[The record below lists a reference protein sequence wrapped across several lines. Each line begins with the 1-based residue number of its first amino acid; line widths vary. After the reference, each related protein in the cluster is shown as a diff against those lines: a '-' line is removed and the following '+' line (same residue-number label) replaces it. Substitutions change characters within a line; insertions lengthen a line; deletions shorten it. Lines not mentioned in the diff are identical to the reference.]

1 MHGATFEQQQ
11 QQKMFEISFIHVPG
25 KYDTVKN
32 SCPAVKIKKT
42 KHMSNAVKINMRLS
56 YR

>member
-32 SCPAVKIKKT
+32 SCPAVKIKKNKT
-42 KHMSNAVKINMRLS
+42 HEQRC
-56 YR
+56 